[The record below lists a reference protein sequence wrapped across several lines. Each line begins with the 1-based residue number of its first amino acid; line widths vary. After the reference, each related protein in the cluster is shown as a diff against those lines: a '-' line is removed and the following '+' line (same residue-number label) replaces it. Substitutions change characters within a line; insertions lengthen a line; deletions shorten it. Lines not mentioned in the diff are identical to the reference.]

1 VSLLLLGLL
10 GAALAEPEAIYMIM
24 VDRFANGEPANDADA
39 DPADPR
45 AFHGGDLA
53 GIEAHLDHIQ
63 ELGFTQI
70 WLSPLARMR
79 TAPIGTHGAFHGYWM
94 TDGSSL
100 EPRFGT
106 AKSWDK
112 LQRALQERQM
122 VPVLDMVTNH
132 VAPDSLLTRT
142 HPDWFHGL
150 GDVVDWSDPVERI
163 THDVHGLPD
172 LAQERPGVTDH
183 LIAQAKH
190 WRSGAAPIR
199 LDAVRHL
206 PPDFVRRYRAA
217 LSSPGAPAIIY
228 GEIFEGNPVR
238 LAREAERYGLDHSFD
253 FPLHYAL
260 VDVFCRDGD
269 ARQLATV
276 LSADASYAPGHTHL
290 SFLDNHD
297 LPRIRSACGGDE
309 DKVAAAMELML
320 TLRGIPVV
328 TYGTESGLQG
338 TSETEAR
345 GDMDFSRKAP
355 VAATIRQGLA
365 RRRSRP
371 LLQTAPTLVGAA
383 TKDSLVLIRPGSS
396 QTLIIRWSRTEG
408 VRLEVRPG
416 PPRPPPVEA
425 ALIPLQVPQ
434 VPLGQGESLWLSGSS
449 AALGGW
455 DPRAALGPLQP
466 GGSLDLPLP
475 WGSAVAT
482 KLLIKQGDGTARWA
496 DGDNQLLVLGLVS
509 GHPGGQKLWWPAP

>member
-1 VSLLLLGLL
+1 MSLVLLGLL
-10 GAALAEPEAIYMIM
+10 GAALAGPEAIYMVM
-24 VDRFANGEPANDADA
+24 VDRFANGQPDNDADA
-39 DPADPR
+39 DPADPT

-53 GIEAHLDHIQ
+53 GVQAHLDHIQ
-63 ELGFTQI
+63 GLGFTQL

-79 TAPIGTHGAFHGYWM
+79 TEKIGEHGAFHGYWV
-94 TDGSSL
+94 TEGSKL

-106 AKSWDK
+106 AKSWER
-112 LQRALQERQM
+112 LQRALQDRQM

-150 GDVVDWSDPVERI
+150 GDVVDWSDPEQCI

-172 LAQERPGVTDH
+172 LAQERPGVADH

-190 WRSGAAPIR
+190 WRASAAPIR

-206 PPDFVRRYRAA
+206 PPDFVHRYRAA

-228 GEIFEGNPVR
+228 GEIFEGNPVS

-260 VDVFCRDGD
+260 VDVFCRGGD

-276 LSADASYAPGHTHL
+276 LSADSAYADGHTHL

-309 DKVAAAMELML
+309 DKVAAAMDLML

-328 TYGTESGLQG
+328 TYGTEAGLQG
-338 TSETEAR
+338 ISETEAR
-345 GDMDFSRKAP
+345 GDMDFSRQAP

-365 RRRSRP
+365 RRRSQP
-371 LLQTAPTLVGAA
+371 LLQTAPTKVGAA
-383 TKDSLVLIRPGSS
+383 TPDSLVLIRPGSS
-396 QTLIIRWSRTEG
+396 QTMIIRWSRAEG
-408 VRLEVRPG
+408 VQIEVRPG
-416 PPRPPPVEA
+416 PPSPLPAEA
-425 ALIPLQVPQ
+425 AVILLQLPEVT
-434 VPLGQGESLWLSGSS
+434 LGPGESLWLSGSS

-466 GGSLDLPLP
+466 GASFDLTLP

-482 KLLIKQGDGTARWA
+482 KLLVKQGDGTQRWA
-496 DGDNQLLVLGLVS
+496 HGDNQLLVLGLVS
-509 GHPGGQKLWWPAP
+509 GHPGAQNLRWPAP